1 MKILNEVNRLYDENS
16 GIPASEVDL
25 CWGPE
30 SNPMAS
36 CSLPLDVSGLLTLTM
51 SNHIS

>member
-1 MKILNEVNRLYDENS
+1 MSGQAALLGEWAWQAFMKILNEVNRLYDEIS

-30 SNPMAS
+30 SNPTAS
-36 CSLPLDVSGLLTLTM
+36 
-51 SNHIS
+51 